1 MDISI
6 LVFFGKW
13 QSGWSVTTGPTK
25 RHQAFRPPLLS
36 IFLNVWSEV
45 FKLVACRRS
54 FCGALIVLI
63 LKKVICNDVATGY
76 HR

>member
-1 MDISI
+1 MDLSI

-25 RHQAFRPPLLS
+25 GHQAKYISECLVRS
-36 IFLNVWSEV
+36 IQASGLEEV
-45 FKLVACRRS
+45 
-54 FCGALIVLI
+54 I
-63 LKKVICNDVATGY
+63 LWGFGSAHTVATGY